1 MGNKGCYVIKQNF
14 RIVQL
19 KAAVENKWLRWS
31 EIYLKK
37 KKKPLR
43 ERLII
48 SISFKFT
55 TMFSKD
61 FVLRIVKTQG
71 K

>member
-37 KKKPLR
+37 KKKTI
-43 ERLII
+43 E
-48 SISFKFT
+48 
-55 TMFSKD
+55 
-61 FVLRIVKTQG
+61 G
-71 K
+71 KADYKYFL